1 MNDLLGQTFEY
12 LSSNMNKLQNPDQ
25 QNNANIMVKLGYNC
39 GNIIKKSLLPNS
51 DPITFKGEKIE
62 TEIMK

>member
-1 MNDLLGQTFEY
+1 
-12 LSSNMNKLQNPDQ
+12 
-25 QNNANIMVKLGYNC
+25 MVKLGYNC